1 MNRRKQVEQFAKTAV
16 YMLGRRPD
24 EFGLIPDDDGYV
36 VIKEFIKAAVELQE
50 WKHIRLSHV
59 TEISLML
66 DPPPV
71 EIDSGRI
78 RTVDGALRSRPESCP
93 DPPRLLYTCI
103 SRKSHPVVNAHG
115 IRPTYHH
122 RVIST
127 PDPNLAVQWGKR
139 RDSHPVS
146 LTIQTAA
153 AMEKGI
159 GFYRLGEYLFLSDAI
174 PPECFTG
181 PPLPKESFKEK
192 AQPKIEP
199 LEQYARQTRAGTF
212 FLNPS
217 PPEPKSKSDKKDRSW
232 KHHKKRLRRNKTELW
247 PDDDV

>member
-1 MNRRKQVEQFAKTAV
+1 MNRRKQAEQFAKTAA

-36 VIKEFIKAAVELQE
+36 VIKEFIKAASELAE

-59 TEISLML
+59 TEIPLML
-66 DPPPV
+66 DSSPV

-78 RTVDGALRSRPESCP
+78 RTVDGALRPRPEPCP

-103 SRKSHPVVNAHG
+103 SRKSHPVVNTHG
-115 IRPTYHH
+115 IRPTCHH

-127 PDPNLAVQWGKR
+127 SDPNLAVQWGKR

-159 GFYRLGEYLFLSDAI
+159 RFYRLGEHLFLSDAI

-181 PPLPKESFKEK
+181 PPLPKESIKEK
-192 AQPKIEP
+192 AQRKTEP
-199 LEQYARQTRAGTF
+199 LEQYARQSRAGTF

-217 PPEPKSKSDKKDRSW
+217 PAEPKSKSDRKDRSW

-247 PDDDV
+247 PDDDA